1 MKNNVKIQDD
11 TQSLQSCVSVS
22 VTDLRIGNLVIVDNE
37 KYHPKLK
44 DVVLEI
50 TEINESMDLDF
61 KNSHGIGLK
70 HINQKPYTYYERYS
84 QLIAFIKPIPIT
96 EEWLF
101 SFGFDFV
108 LAINNRYLKDSG
120 AFYFTIMIMNDD
132 KSYQVLLSNHEKKE
146 GEIIPVVGL
155 GIIKYVH
162 QLQNLYQALT
172 GSEL

>member
-1 MKNNVKIQDD
+1 MSKLNTD

-50 TEINESMDLDF
+50 TEIYESMDLDF

-84 QLIAFIKPIPIT
+84 QLIVFIKPIPIT
-96 EEWLF
+96 EEWLLK
-101 SFGFDFV
+101 FGFTKP
-108 LAINNRYLKDSG
+108 KDSEG
-120 AFYFTIMIMNDD
+120 YLLNGLVFYDGF
-132 KSYQVLLSNHEKKE
+132 LSSNQKEK
-146 GEIIPVVGL
+146 L
-155 GIIKYVH
+155 KYVH
-162 QLQNLYQALT
+162 QLQNLYHALT
-172 GSEL
+172 GSELQAGNLTEH